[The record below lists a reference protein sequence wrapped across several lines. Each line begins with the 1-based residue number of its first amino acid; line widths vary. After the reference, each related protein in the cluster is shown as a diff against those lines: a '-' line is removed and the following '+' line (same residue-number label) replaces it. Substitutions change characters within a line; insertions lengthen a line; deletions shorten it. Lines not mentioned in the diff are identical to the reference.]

1 MMHAFL
7 KQNAIF
13 AYLLLMHGVRC
24 DHTWVGMSL
33 ETSDVVPSMP
43 GDHSESIHRSAA
55 ALAARGAAP
64 SPETRRVQKNRH
76 PYLIK
81 KKQS

>member
-43 GDHSESIHRSAA
+43 GDHSASIPRPAA
-55 ALAARGAAP
+55 ALAARGASA
-64 SPETRRVQKNRH
+64 PETRRTQ
-76 PYLIK
+76 
-81 KKQS
+81 KKQASLSDQNYITI